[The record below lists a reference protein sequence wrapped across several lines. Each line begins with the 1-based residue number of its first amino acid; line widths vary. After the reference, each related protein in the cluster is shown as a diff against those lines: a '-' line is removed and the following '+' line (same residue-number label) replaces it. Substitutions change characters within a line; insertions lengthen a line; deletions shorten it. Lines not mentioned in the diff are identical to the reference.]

1 VGSRRVVQSGAIGR
15 RKKPDAKI
23 AFQPFQHDLR
33 ASTYREIR
41 IPDTMSGM
49 CCSAHSRLPIGQR
62 PLADKNWSMRVAHD
76 AADYWSAGVT
86 EPHIVVG
93 NGHLRRRQDHVPA
106 VGVEAASLLGAP
118 GGTRRQPLT
127 GDTRRRPALIR
138 YVHPT
143 TPAMWPSCPLLPQTV
158 PH

>member
-1 VGSRRVVQSGAIGR
+1 MGHVEFPPRSMCALVWDRGEWSSRARSVVGKTRCI
-15 RKKPDAKI
+15 KI
-23 AFQPFQHDLR
+23 AFQHDLR

-41 IPDTMSGM
+41 IPHTMSGM

-118 GGTRRQPLT
+118 GGR
-127 GDTRRRPALIR
+127 GDSLLLETLVGDRHLLDMCIR
-138 YVHPT
+138 
-143 TPAMWPSCPLLPQTV
+143 
-158 PH
+158 